1 MLLHSYFSIKYGVL
15 SPEEL
20 VDWAFA
26 SGYPYAVLTDINHT
40 GSGLSFV
47 KRAQEKQTQPIL
59 GVDIRNG
66 MDLQYIL
73 LAQNKEGFFE
83 INQFI
88 TSHLQ
93 REISFLPNA
102 PEFINC

>member
-1 MLLHSYFSIKYGVL
+1 MLHSYFSIKYGIL

-20 VDWAFA
+20 INWASD

-47 KRAQEKQTQPIL
+47 RRAQEKKIHPIL

-66 MDLQYIL
+66 M
-73 LAQNKEGFFE
+73 
-83 INQFI
+83 
-88 TSHLQ
+88 
-93 REISFLPNA
+93 
-102 PEFINC
+102 